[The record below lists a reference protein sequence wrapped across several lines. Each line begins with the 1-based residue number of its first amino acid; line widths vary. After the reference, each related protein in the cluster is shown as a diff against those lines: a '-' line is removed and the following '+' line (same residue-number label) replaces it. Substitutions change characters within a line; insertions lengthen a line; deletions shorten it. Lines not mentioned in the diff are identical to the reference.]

1 MKSIMH
7 SKADNTCYLCMVLHS
22 EYSTQTEL
30 EEHHVIYGRGKRAL
44 SEKYGLKVYLC
55 PRHHRDSPESIHHNT
70 KNNLSLDYMLKE
82 KAQQAFEE
90 HFPELSFLEIFGK
103 QYAENRINTPSERKS
118 DSINGF
124 IEIGEWLDDKSTKR
138 MADL

>member
-7 SKADNTCYLCMVLHS
+7 NKADMTCYLCMELHS
-22 EYSTQTEL
+22 EYSTQTGL
-30 EEHHVIYGRGKRAL
+30 EEHHVIYGRGKRVL

-55 PRHHRDSPESIHHNT
+55 HRHHRDSPESIHHNT

-82 KAQQAFEE
+82 RAQQAFEE
-90 HFPELSFLEIFGK
+90 CFPELSFIQIFGK
-103 QYAENRINTPSERKS
+103 KYTENRIKPPSES
-118 DSINGF
+118 HFESLPGF
-124 IEIGEWLDDKSTKR
+124 IEIGEWLDESTKG